1 MLREIQRIQKKDTV
15 DEYNVLNSKHFGD
28 LQSSIASL
36 FYNSISTQTSVHF
49 EICGLRVP
57 YQRHQNFD
65 NFFLRRFEITSKRKD
80 CSGNPNLIRVCTST
94 CTSDNRKGG
103 EVFWALTELF
113 NFGGVTVCCAE
124 IYELL
129 CMIRYHRVRRRTHI
143 HKVSERL

>member
-36 FYNSISTQTSVHF
+36 FYDSISTQTSVHF

-80 CSGNPNLIRVCTST
+80 CSSNPNLIRVCTST

-113 NFGGVTVCCAE
+113 NFGGV
-124 IYELL
+124 
-129 CMIRYHRVRRRTHI
+129 VRRFMNYF
-143 HKVSERL
+143 V